1 MARLA
6 KSKTLGAKPKAKTA
20 PAKAKL
26 SAVKEIHVAKAEP
39 KKKAA
44 VPVTQSEPA
53 KKVSQ
58 KLIETIEKRKQEQ
71 AKAGGNPNRF
81 GKPAGRRGRRPK
93 NVHYTPQHTDDD
105 SYTGEGE
112 FEGQGL
118 EYDTGIRVAS
128 KGDDGGFGM
137 DRFEEFDEELNFD
150 W

>member
-6 KSKTLGAKPKAKTA
+6 KSKTLGAKPKAKVSSVR
-20 PAKAKL
+20 AKL
-26 SAVKEIHVAKAEP
+26 SAAKEISPAKAEP
-39 KKKAA
+39 KKKVTAEVAA
-44 VPVTQSEPA
+44 PA
-53 KKVSQ
+53 ESAPKKVSQ
-58 KLIETIEKRKQEQ
+58 RLIETIEKRKQEQ
-71 AKAGGNPNRF
+71 AKSGNTNRF

-105 SYTGEGE
+105 SYAAEGE
-112 FEGQGL
+112 FEGL

-128 KGDDGGFGM
+128 AKDESGFGG

>member
-6 KSKTLGAKPKAKTA
+6 KSKTLGAKPKAKGL
-20 PAKAKL
+20 PSKAKL
-26 SAVKEIHVAKAEP
+26 SAVKEITAKAEP
-39 KKKAA
+39 KRKAA
-44 VPVTQSEPA
+44 PVVQAEPA

-71 AKAGGNPNRF
+71 AKAGNPNRF

-105 SYTGEGE
+105 NYTNEAE
-112 FEGQGL
+112 FEGL
-118 EYDTGIRVAS
+118 EYDTGIRVKS
-128 KGDDGGFGM
+128 KGEDGGFGV